1 MINNYEVYMTTVV
14 CGSFA
19 YDNILKFEGKFED
32 HLIGSELNN
41 INVSFL
47 CKDLRKEYG
56 GCAGNIIYN
65 LAIIEADAFALG
77 TLGNDAE
84 PYIEWMKSNKIR
96 TDFIKVV
103 ENSYTAQ
110 AYITT
115 DNNANQITTFH
126 PGAMQYSNQIDIP
139 NDGSIS
145 LGLIS
150 PDGRDGMIEHTK
162 QLLDMNVPYIFD
174 PGQGMPMFNKE
185 ELDFFSNHASW
196 IVMNDYEFKMFSDI
210 TSLNASDVVKNNKT
224 LVITNGEK
232 GSTIFTKNKKFEIQ
246 TPKIKNPKDPTG
258 CGDAYRAGIVY
269 GIMHKMPI
277 EKIGEL
283 SSELGALKVK
293 SYGTQN
299 HSIDSTIKKL
309 L

>member
-1 MINNYEVYMTTVV
+1 MKAVV

-19 YDNILKFEGKFED
+19 YDNILNFEGNFSD
-32 HLIGSELNN
+32 HLIESELNN

-47 CKDLRKEYG
+47 CPNMRREFG

-65 LAIIEADAFALG
+65 LVSIGADAFALG
-77 TLGNDAE
+77 TMGSDAG
-84 PYIEWMKSNKIR
+84 PYLDWMKNNEISTKY
-96 TDFIKVV
+96 IKVI
-103 ENSYTAQ
+103 NDSYTAQ

-115 DNNANQITTFH
+115 DSKANQITTFH
-126 PGAMQYSNQIDIP
+126 PGAMQYANQIKIP
-139 NDGSIS
+139 LDDSVT

-162 QLLDMNVPYIFD
+162 QLIEMNVPYVFD

-185 ELDFFSNHASW
+185 ELEFFTTNASW
-196 IVMNDYEFKMFSDI
+196 VVMNDYEFKMYSEI
-210 TSLNASDVVKNNKT
+210 TSFTIQNIVQNGKV

-232 GSTIFTKNKKFEIQ
+232 GSNIFTDKENLSIQ
-246 TPKIKNPKDPTG
+246 TPKVEFPKDPTG
-258 CGDAYRAGIVY
+258 CGDAYRAGIIY
-269 GIMHKMPI
+269 GIMKSMSL
-277 EKIGEL
+277 EAIGEL

-293 SYGTQN
+293 SFGTQN
-299 HSIDSTIKKL
+299 HKISDNIKKL

>member
-1 MINNYEVYMTTVV
+1 MTTIV

-32 HLIGSELNN
+32 HLIDSELNN
-41 INVSFL
+41 VNVSFL
-47 CKDLRKEYG
+47 CTDLRKEYG

-65 LAIIEADAFALG
+65 LALIGADAIALG
-77 TLGNDAE
+77 TLGNDAG

-96 TDFIKVV
+96 TEYIKVI

-126 PGAMQYSNQIDIP
+126 PGAMQYSNQIIIP

-150 PDGRDGMIEHTK
+150 PDGRDGMIKHTK
-162 QLLDMNVPYIFD
+162 QLIEMNVPYIFD
-174 PGQGMPMFNKE
+174 PGQGMPMFNKD

-196 IVMNDYEFKMFSDI
+196 IVMNDYEFKMFSEI
-210 TSLNASDVVKNNKT
+210 TTLSISEIIKNNKI
-224 LVITNGEK
+224 LVVTNGEK
-232 GSTIFTKNKKFEIQ
+232 GSMIFTKNETFKIP
-246 TPKIKNPKDPTG
+246 TPKINKPKDPTG

-269 GIMHKMPI
+269 GIMNKMSI
-277 EKIGEL
+277 EKIGQL
-283 SSELGALKVK
+283 SSELGALKVQ

-299 HSIDSTIKKL
+299 HSIDNTIKKL

>member
-1 MINNYEVYMTTVV
+1 MTTIV

-32 HLIGSELNN
+32 HLIDSELNN
-41 INVSFL
+41 VNVSFL
-47 CKDLRKEYG
+47 CTDLRKEYG

-65 LAIIEADAFALG
+65 LALIGADAIALG
-77 TLGNDAE
+77 TLGNDAG

-96 TDFIKVV
+96 TEYIKVI

-126 PGAMQYSNQIDIP
+126 PGAMQYSNQIIIP

-150 PDGRDGMIEHTK
+150 PDGRDGMIMHTK
-162 QLLDMNVPYIFD
+162 QLIEMNVPYIFD
-174 PGQGMPMFNKE
+174 PGQGMPMFNKD

-196 IVMNDYEFKMFSDI
+196 IVMNDYEFKMFSEI
-210 TSLNASDVVKNNKT
+210 TTLSISEIIKNNKI
-224 LVITNGEK
+224 LVVTNGEK
-232 GSTIFTKNKKFEIQ
+232 GSTIFTKNETFKIP
-246 TPKIKNPKDPTG
+246 TPKINKPKDPTG

-269 GIMHKMPI
+269 GIMNKMSI
-277 EKIGEL
+277 EKIGQL
-283 SSELGALKVK
+283 SSELGALKVQ

-299 HSIDSTIKKL
+299 HSIDNTIKKL

>member
-1 MINNYEVYMTTVV
+1 MKAVV

-19 YDNILKFEGKFED
+19 YDNILNFEGNFSD
-32 HLIGSELNN
+32 HLIESELNN

-47 CKDLRKEYG
+47 CPNMRREFG

-65 LAIIEADAFALG
+65 LVSIGADAFALG
-77 TLGNDAE
+77 TMGSDAG
-84 PYIEWMKSNKIR
+84 PYLDWMKNNEISTKY
-96 TDFIKVV
+96 IKVI
-103 ENSYTAQ
+103 NASYTAQ

-115 DNNANQITTFH
+115 DSKANQITTFH
-126 PGAMQYSNQIDIP
+126 PGAMQYANQIKIP
-139 NDGSIS
+139 LDESVT

-162 QLLDMNVPYIFD
+162 QLIEMNVPYVFD

-185 ELDFFSNHASW
+185 ELEFFTTNASW
-196 IVMNDYEFKMFSDI
+196 VVMNDYEFKMYSEI
-210 TSLNASDVVKNNKT
+210 TSFTIQNIVQNGKV

-232 GSTIFTKNKKFEIQ
+232 GSNIFTDKENLSIQ
-246 TPKIKNPKDPTG
+246 TPKVESPKDPTG
-258 CGDAYRAGIVY
+258 CGDAYRAGIIY
-269 GIMHKMPI
+269 GIMKSMSL
-277 EKIGEL
+277 EAIGEL

-293 SYGTQN
+293 SFGTQN
-299 HSIDSTIKKL
+299 HKISDNIKKL

>member
-1 MINNYEVYMTTVV
+1 MKAVV

-19 YDNILKFEGKFED
+19 YDNILNFEGNFSD
-32 HLIGSELNN
+32 HLIESELNN

-47 CKDLRKEYG
+47 CPNMRREFG

-65 LAIIEADAFALG
+65 LVSVGADAFALG
-77 TLGNDAE
+77 TMGSDAG
-84 PYIEWMKSNKIR
+84 PYLDWMKNNKIS
-96 TDFIKVV
+96 TKYIKVI
-103 ENSYTAQ
+103 NSSYTAQ

-115 DNNANQITTFH
+115 DSKANQITTFH
-126 PGAMQYSNQIDIP
+126 PGAMQYANQIKIP
-139 NDGSIS
+139 LDESVT

-162 QLLDMNVPYIFD
+162 QLIEMNVPYVFD

-185 ELDFFSNHASW
+185 ELEFFTTNASW
-196 IVMNDYEFKMFSDI
+196 VVMNDYEFKMYSEI
-210 TSLNASDVVKNNKT
+210 TSFTIQNIVQNGKV

-232 GSTIFTKNKKFEIQ
+232 GSNIFTDKENLSIQ
-246 TPKIKNPKDPTG
+246 TPKVEFPKDPTG
-258 CGDAYRAGIVY
+258 CGDAYRAGIIY
-269 GIMHKMPI
+269 GIMKSMSL
-277 EKIGEL
+277 EAIGEL

-293 SYGTQN
+293 SFGTQN
-299 HSIDSTIKKL
+299 HKISDNIKKL

>member
-1 MINNYEVYMTTVV
+1 MKAVV

-19 YDNILKFEGKFED
+19 YDNILNFEGNFSD
-32 HLIGSELNN
+32 HLIESELNN

-47 CKDLRKEYG
+47 CPNMRREFG

-65 LAIIEADAFALG
+65 LVSIGADAFALG
-77 TLGNDAE
+77 TMGSDAG
-84 PYIEWMKSNKIR
+84 PYLDWMKNNNIR
-96 TDFIKVV
+96 TKYIKVI
-103 ENSYTAQ
+103 NSSYTAQ

-115 DNNANQITTFH
+115 DSKANQITTFH
-126 PGAMQYSNQIDIP
+126 PGAMQYANQIKIP
-139 NDGSIS
+139 LDESVT

-162 QLLDMNVPYIFD
+162 QLIEMNVPYVFD

-185 ELDFFSNHASW
+185 ELEFFTTNASW
-196 IVMNDYEFKMFSDI
+196 VVMNDYEFKMYSEI
-210 TSLNASDVVKNNKT
+210 TSFTIQNIVQNGKV

-232 GSTIFTKNKKFEIQ
+232 GSNIFTDKENLSIQ
-246 TPKIKNPKDPTG
+246 TPKVEFPKDPTG
-258 CGDAYRAGIVY
+258 CGDAYRAGIIY
-269 GIMHKMPI
+269 GIMKSMSL
-277 EKIGEL
+277 EAIGEL

-293 SYGTQN
+293 SFGTQN
-299 HSIDSTIKKL
+299 HKISDNIKKL

>member
-1 MINNYEVYMTTVV
+1 MKAVV

-19 YDNILKFEGKFED
+19 YDNILNFEGNFSD
-32 HLIGSELNN
+32 HLIESELNN

-47 CKDLRKEYG
+47 CPNMRREFG

-65 LAIIEADAFALG
+65 LVSIGADAFALG
-77 TLGNDAE
+77 TMGSDAG
-84 PYIEWMKSNKIR
+84 PYLDWMKNNKIS
-96 TDFIKVV
+96 TKYIKVI
-103 ENSYTAQ
+103 NDSYTAQ

-115 DNNANQITTFH
+115 DSKANQITTFH
-126 PGAMQYSNQIDIP
+126 PGAMQYANQIKIP
-139 NDGSIS
+139 LDESVT

-162 QLLDMNVPYIFD
+162 QLIEMNVPYVFD

-185 ELDFFSNHASW
+185 ELEFFTKNASW
-196 IVMNDYEFKMFSDI
+196 VVMNDYEFKMYSEI
-210 TSLNASDVVKNNKT
+210 TSFTIQNIVQNGKV

-232 GSTIFTKNKKFEIQ
+232 GSNIFTDKENLSIQ
-246 TPKIKNPKDPTG
+246 TPKVESPKDPTG
-258 CGDAYRAGIVY
+258 CGDAYRAGIIY
-269 GIMHKMPI
+269 GIMKSMSL
-277 EKIGEL
+277 EAIGEL

-293 SYGTQN
+293 SFGTQN
-299 HSIDSTIKKL
+299 HKISDNIKKL

>member
-1 MINNYEVYMTTVV
+1 MKAVV

-19 YDNILKFEGKFED
+19 YDNILNFEGNFSD
-32 HLIGSELNN
+32 HLIESELNN

-47 CKDLRKEYG
+47 CPNMRREFG

-65 LAIIEADAFALG
+65 LVSIGADAFALG
-77 TLGNDAE
+77 TMGSDAG
-84 PYIEWMKSNKIR
+84 PYLDWMKNNNISTKY
-96 TDFIKVV
+96 IKVI
-103 ENSYTAQ
+103 NSSYTAQ

-115 DNNANQITTFH
+115 DSKANQITTFH
-126 PGAMQYSNQIDIP
+126 PGAMQYANQIKIP
-139 NDGSIS
+139 LDESVT

-162 QLLDMNVPYIFD
+162 QLIEMNVPYVFD

-185 ELDFFSNHASW
+185 ELEFFTTNASW
-196 IVMNDYEFKMFSDI
+196 VVMNDYEFKMYSEI
-210 TSLNASDVVKNNKT
+210 TSFTIQNIVQNGKV

-232 GSTIFTKNKKFEIQ
+232 GSNIFTDKENLSIQ
-246 TPKIKNPKDPTG
+246 TPKVESPKDPTG
-258 CGDAYRAGIVY
+258 CGDAYRAGIIY
-269 GIMHKMPI
+269 GIMKSMSL
-277 EKIGEL
+277 EAIGEL

-293 SYGTQN
+293 SFGTQN
-299 HSIDSTIKKL
+299 HKISDNIKKL

>member
-1 MINNYEVYMTTVV
+1 MKAVV

-19 YDNILKFEGKFED
+19 YDNILNFEGNFSD
-32 HLIGSELNN
+32 HLIESELNN

-47 CKDLRKEYG
+47 CPNMRREFG

-65 LAIIEADAFALG
+65 LVSIGADAFALG
-77 TLGNDAE
+77 TMGSDAG
-84 PYIEWMKSNKIR
+84 PYLDWMKNNEISTKY
-96 TDFIKVV
+96 IKVI
-103 ENSYTAQ
+103 NDSYTAQ

-115 DNNANQITTFH
+115 DSKANQITTFH
-126 PGAMQYSNQIDIP
+126 PGAMQYANQIKIP
-139 NDGSIS
+139 LDESVT

-162 QLLDMNVPYIFD
+162 QLIEMNVPYVFD

-185 ELDFFSNHASW
+185 ELEFFTTNASW
-196 IVMNDYEFKMFSDI
+196 VVMNDYEFKMYSEI
-210 TSLNASDVVKNNKT
+210 TSFTIQNIVQNGKV

-232 GSTIFTKNKKFEIQ
+232 GSNIFTDKENLSIQ
-246 TPKIKNPKDPTG
+246 TPKVESPKDPTG
-258 CGDAYRAGIVY
+258 CGDAYRAGIIY
-269 GIMHKMPI
+269 GIMKSMSL
-277 EKIGEL
+277 EAIGEL

-293 SYGTQN
+293 SFGTQN
-299 HSIDSTIKKL
+299 HKISDNIKKL

>member
-1 MINNYEVYMTTVV
+1 MKAVV

-19 YDNILKFEGKFED
+19 YDNILNFEGNFSD
-32 HLIGSELNN
+32 HLIESELNN

-47 CKDLRKEYG
+47 CPNMRREFG

-65 LAIIEADAFALG
+65 LVSIGADAFALG
-77 TLGNDAE
+77 TMGSDAG
-84 PYIEWMKSNKIR
+84 PYLDWMKNNKIS
-96 TDFIKVV
+96 TKYIKVI
-103 ENSYTAQ
+103 NSSYTAQ

-115 DNNANQITTFH
+115 DSKANQITTFH
-126 PGAMQYSNQIDIP
+126 PGAMQYANQIKIP
-139 NDGSIS
+139 LDESVT

-162 QLLDMNVPYIFD
+162 QLIEMNVPYVFD

-185 ELDFFSNHASW
+185 ELEFFTTNASW
-196 IVMNDYEFKMFSDI
+196 VVMNDYEFKMYSEI
-210 TSLNASDVVKNNKT
+210 TSFTIQNIVQNGKV

-232 GSTIFTKNKKFEIQ
+232 GSNIFTDKENLSIQ
-246 TPKIKNPKDPTG
+246 TPKVESPKDPTG
-258 CGDAYRAGIVY
+258 CGDAYRAGIIY
-269 GIMHKMPI
+269 GIMKSMSL
-277 EKIGEL
+277 EAIGEL

-293 SYGTQN
+293 SFGTQN
-299 HSIDSTIKKL
+299 HKISDNIKKL